1 MVYNLCK
8 QTKLWEKRLEKFIDI
23 IPMFLY
29 FLSSVTF
36 WIYLFNRNVNFQKL
50 GHSFFGLG
58 FSSQILLFIFK
69 SINKGSLPLSDMNEI
84 LFFLSMV
91 MAMIF
96 YGFSFA
102 YRKQL
107 VEFGSLMAPLIMFL
121 IAFTIPFESRST
133 NIYHNF
139 WFYMHVGSLVLS
151 YGLITFSSIT
161 AIIYIMTDKD
171 LKRKKLNS
179 FFVSKFSSSLEM
191 INNLEYK
198 STILAFIF
206 LSIGLISSSVWTAI
220 YVGKHWTW
228 DLKQVLLSLLWLFYG
243 FILHTRIIKNI
254 IGRKASYLT
263 LLGGLIAFVM
273 FWLVGHP
280 TF

>member
-1 MVYNLCK
+1 M
-8 QTKLWEKRLEKFIDI
+8 EKFIDI

-36 WIYLFNRNVNFQKL
+36 WIYLFNRNVTFQKL

-69 SINKGSLPLSDMNEI
+69 TINKGSLPLSDINEI

-151 YGLITFSSIT
+151 YGLIMFSSIT
-161 AIIYIMTDKD
+161 AIIYIMTDRD

-191 INNLEYK
+191 VNNLEYK

-228 DLKQVLLSLLWLFYG
+228 DLKQVLLSFLWLFYG

-254 IGRKASYLT
+254 VGRKASYLT
-263 LLGGLIAFVM
+263 LLGGLIAFIV

-280 TF
+280 IF